1 MKLLVVAFGHTENV
15 LTLCKE
21 LSKKLTLHL
30 CFIFSGERVQ
40 NGIIELDLRK
50 LKYGLNT
57 GNDVI
62 KYLPFE
68 IRNYINKSF
77 SFSIIRT
84 PHRKVFKDFTLT
96 NFRLLR
102 KSFRELTKEQ
112 DFDVVHYNG
121 LSGFLLYLPLFLRCK
136 VRFWT
141 LHDAIPHTGDE
152 NIKTKVLNKILSRY
166 DFFFVQHYAYLREK
180 FIDNFGVNPRK
191 VFHLYSGPLN
201 VYTEFD
207 SNDRIINEDYILF
220 YGRIAK
226 YKGIDYLLKAY
237 NKLKTDVKLVLA
249 GSGKLWFDTEI
260 IELNKNVIFLN
271 KYIDTR
277 ELVSLIK
284 NSLFVVAP
292 YTDAT
297 HSAVVVTSYVF
308 RKPVIAYDVGGL
320 KEVIQ
325 NNFTGMLVEP
335 HSVEA
340 LSSAIES
347 LLHNRI
353 LLKEMEKNIGDFLN
367 DKLNWDKITDGYYK
381 MYKSVLDAQA
391 PLHH

>member
-21 LSKKLTLHL
+21 LSKKLDLHL
-30 CFIFSGERVQ
+30 CFIFSGNKVQ
-40 NGIIELDLRK
+40 NGVIDLDLSK
-50 LKYGLNT
+50 FKYGLNT
-57 GNDVI
+57 GSEII
-62 KYLPFE
+62 KRLPVE
-68 IRNYINKSF
+68 IQNFINSSF
-77 SFSIIRT
+77 SLSIIRT
-84 PHRKVFKDFTLT
+84 PHRKVFRDFTFT

-102 KSFRELTKEQ
+102 KSFRELAR
-112 DFDVVHYNG
+112 DNFDIVHYNG
-121 LSGFLLYLPLFLRCK
+121 LSGFLLYLPLFLPSRA
-136 VRFWT
+136 RFWT

-152 NIKTKVLNKILSRY
+152 NIKTKILNKILSKY
-166 DFFFVQHYAYLREK
+166 NFFFVQHYKYLREK
-180 FIDNFGVNPRK
+180 FIDNFRVNPER

-201 VYTEFD
+201 VYRSFD
-207 SNDRIINEDYILF
+207 SNEHIVNDKYILF

-249 GSGKLWFDTEI
+249 GSGRLLSGTEI
-260 IELNKNVIFLN
+260 IGSNKNIIFLN

-308 RKPVIAYDVGGL
+308 RKPIIAYDVGGL
-320 KEVIQ
+320 SEVIQ
-325 NNFTGMLVEP
+325 NNFTGILVEP
-335 HSVEA
+335 NSVDA
-340 LSSAIES
+340 LSVAIKD
-347 LLHNRI
+347 LLYNRERI
-353 LLKEMEKNIGDFLN
+353 REMEKNIEDFLN
-367 DKLNWDKITDGYYK
+367 DKLNWEEITNSYYK
-381 MYKSVLDAQA
+381 IYKSVLSD
-391 PLHH
+391 